1 MLWDVLYKESSLICM
16 HLSHPTPPDF
26 ASSFFKGSSN
36 KKRSPDFSLFLF
48 FFLDPN
54 CIPRATATT
63 RKRTTKT
70 TTKPWSTTKATT
82 EKGRTSK
89 TSQSIILSTTAS
101 PVTPQKT
108 TATTQASRFSTSQL
122 RLSVVTR
129 TTEQD
134 TQGPVARAS
143 SDDQIVEHQKN
154 LIEAGEYHRIS
165 IYTQVNSAFREL

>member
-1 MLWDVLYKESSLICM
+1 MGCPVQRKFSYLYAPL
-16 HLSHPTPPDF
+16 PPNPPDF
-26 ASSFFKGSSN
+26 ASSFFKASSN
-36 KKRSPDFSLFLF
+36 KKRSPDFRFF
-48 FFLDPN
+48 YFFLDPN

-70 TTKPWSTTKATT
+70 TTKTRPTTKATT
-82 EKGRTSK
+82 EKGKTSK
-89 TSQSIILSTTAS
+89 TFKSISLSTTAS
-101 PVTPQKT
+101 YVTPQKT
-108 TATTQASRFSTSQL
+108 TATTHASRFSTSQL
-122 RLSVVTR
+122 RSSVVTR